1 MGRRNET
8 KLLRAFASN
17 FRHWRRYHD
26 LTLQQMAVADPYL
39 GYEQLQR
46 IERGLELP
54 DYGTLMRLCQVL
66 EIVPE
71 QLLPPGVLPSDLDEL
86 TPSVD
91 PETDPLW
98 RLHQAAAWATLHSLD
113 APQGPEDMDVSHD
126 TEGPNPLFGHTRRT
140 ERHVLAM
147 RRAHWALEYIGAR
160 LSERGAEALDVVL
173 HEVVSLFKP
182 ADADH
187 VSGDGPLSKK
197 PTV

>member
-26 LTLQQMAVADPYL
+26 LTLQQMSVADPSL
-39 GYEQLQR
+39 GHELLQR

-54 DYGTLMRLCQVL
+54 DYVTLMRLCQVL

-86 TPSVD
+86 APPVD
-91 PETDPLW
+91 PATDPLW
-98 RLHQAAAWATLHSLD
+98 RLHQAAARAANRLGVPHD
-113 APQGPEDMDVSHD
+113 PEDMDASLD
-126 TEGPNPLFGHTRRT
+126 IEGLNLLFGKARRT

-147 RRAHWALEYIGAR
+147 KRAHWALECIGAR
-160 LSERGAEALDVVL
+160 LSERGAEALDIVL
-173 HEVVSLFKP
+173 HEVVSLFEP
-182 ADADH
+182 ADPDH
-187 VSGDGPLSKK
+187 VSEASPLTRKR
-197 PTV
+197 TF